1 MNVGASV
8 LGGSAI
14 PGDPGGLVALAAQLQ
29 TASSDVASV
38 QERVATNGLQGSW
51 SGAAAEA
58 FRGSLNKLP
67 GELAKV
73 ATAFGDASR
82 SVSTFAGTLEELQAN
97 ASKYATEI
105 TDLHVE
111 LRGAQV
117 RQDEAQTRVA
127 AARLAHSL
135 ASDPFSLH
143 TAAAA
148 LNVGLG
154 IEQTAVAEVEEIG
167 AEIARFVSLAES
179 NRITYEDAVR
189 TCCAAFGSAYE
200 GGTSSFGAW
209 AERHARSVAG
219 LLEGSWGAVRREG
232 DRVAHDAETDV
243 VHATRDV
250 EHEADAATHAA
261 LTDLDRHWTQ
271 IRGQILRVSADLS
284 NATLIANIALPI
296 LAITVT
302 AASGGALAPL
312 GLAMIAA
319 DADINAADTVATNA
333 ASAAVVGGDA
343 IEAARGSR
351 VAEQELPG
359 DAEKGVINAAASH
372 FGSGAADKVSS
383 TIDARLASTPA
394 LRDTV
399 AKLVVI
405 DTVKQSA
412 SNAAGEASTLVG
424 NEAQKAIAAVPDA
437 IRSVIAAPFVRPE
450 SLLIPIPTIAT
461 PTQ

>member
-1 MNVGASV
+1 
-8 LGGSAI
+8 
-14 PGDPGGLVALAAQLQ
+14 
-29 TASSDVASV
+29 
-38 QERVATNGLQGSW
+38 
-51 SGAAAEA
+51 
-58 FRGSLNKLP
+58 
-67 GELAKV
+67 
-73 ATAFGDASR
+73 
-82 SVSTFAGTLEELQAN
+82 
-97 ASKYATEI
+97 
-105 TDLHVE
+105 
-111 LRGAQV
+111 
-117 RQDEAQTRVA
+117 
-127 AARLAHSL
+127 
-135 ASDPFSLH
+135 
-143 TAAAA
+143 
-148 LNVGLG
+148 
-154 IEQTAVAEVEEIG
+154 
-167 AEIARFVSLAES
+167 
-179 NRITYEDAVR
+179 
-189 TCCAAFGSAYE
+189 
-200 GGTSSFGAW
+200 
-209 AERHARSVAG
+209 
-219 LLEGSWGAVRREG
+219 
-232 DRVAHDAETDV
+232 
-243 VHATRDV
+243 
-250 EHEADAATHAA
+250 
-261 LTDLDRHWTQ
+261 
-271 IRGQILRVSADLS
+271 VSADLS